1 MHYAGSLDL
10 LPIWGVFLATVA
22 VVLLAVEGG
31 FRLGQYRRRRSEQE
45 DKPPVGEMVA
55 ATLALLAFMLAFT
68 FGLAASRFDVR
79 RGLVIDEANAIGT
92 TYLRAGLLP
101 EPHRSDVRSLLR
113 EYVDVRLEAVQPG
126 KLSRSIG
133 RSEELH
139 ARLWAHAVAVGEKN
153 PGSIVVGLF
162 IASLNEVIDLHAKRL
177 ALGVRNRIPGTIW
190 AALSFV
196 TIIGTSVMGYHAGLA
211 GSGRSLA
218 LLALVLAFSAVVT
231 LIADLDRPQEGLLR
245 VSQQTMIDLQKT
257 LAASSRGEFP
267 NPYCV
272 RKEETR
278 RSRHDGS
285 RSV

>member
-1 MHYAGSLDL
+1 MHYAGPLDL
-10 LPIWGVFLATVA
+10 LPIWGVFLATMA

-45 DKPPVGEMVA
+45 DRPPVGEMVA

-139 ARLWAHAVAVGEKN
+139 A
-153 PGSIVVGLF
+153 
-162 IASLNEVIDLHAKRL
+162 
-177 ALGVRNRIPGTIW
+177 
-190 AALSFV
+190 
-196 TIIGTSVMGYHAGLA
+196 
-211 GSGRSLA
+211 
-218 LLALVLAFSAVVT
+218 
-231 LIADLDRPQEGLLR
+231 
-245 VSQQTMIDLQKT
+245 
-257 LAASSRGEFP
+257 
-267 NPYCV
+267 
-272 RKEETR
+272 
-278 RSRHDGS
+278 
-285 RSV
+285 